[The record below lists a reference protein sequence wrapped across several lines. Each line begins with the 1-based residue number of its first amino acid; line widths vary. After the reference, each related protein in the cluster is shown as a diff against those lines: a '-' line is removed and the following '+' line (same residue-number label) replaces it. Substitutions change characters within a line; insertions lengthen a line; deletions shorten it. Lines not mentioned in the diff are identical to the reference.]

1 MSSSSG
7 NIASS
12 RPITHPTPAEA
23 FELGCNYAALLRA
36 LYTNPQYKFEGTPTT
51 EYAKPAADTHPGL
64 FFVTDFVEKTYI
76 KHVIPFLPKGASRRC
91 RALGNPWAYAD
102 PAYAWTWEWDPE
114 SKTLWDK
121 KGGGEDQEE
130 VPFPKLPETQAK
142 AMVSD
147 AWTRGF
153 MAQKIILENETDP
166 KARALAGGQ
175 PFDFGPE
182 AREIVARVGI
192 PADV

>member
-7 NIASS
+7 PIASS

-23 FELGCNYAALLRA
+23 FELGTNYAALLRA
-36 LYTNPQYKFEGTPTT
+36 LYGNPQYKFAQPPTA
-51 EYAKPAADTHPGL
+51 EFIKPAADTHPGL

-76 KHVIPFLPKGASRRC
+76 KYVAPFLPQGASRKC
-91 RALGNPWAYAD
+91 RALSNPWAYAD
-102 PAYAWTWEWDPE
+102 PNYVWTWEWDPE
-114 SKTLWDK
+114 TSTMWDK
-121 KGGGEDQEE
+121 KGGDEEQDE
-130 VPFPKLPETQAK
+130 VPFPKLPENKAK
-142 AMVSD
+142 AMISD
-147 AWTRGF
+147 AWSRGF

-182 AREIVARVGI
+182 AREIVAKVGF
-192 PADV
+192 PADE